1 MNKKLKYVLG
11 GAAALFVV
19 VTAVGFVLPSQME
32 VQRSV
37 VINAP
42 PDRIYPLINSFESGW
57 SQWNPFTKPGMDMSY
72 EGPEA
77 GVGAQQHWVDK
88 ESDEDGSMTITRSDP
103 QRGVEFDLVMM
114 QESFRLT
121 GSLLCEPAG
130 EGTKLT
136 WTDRMDLGNNPY
148 SRYMG
153 LVLGPMIGSE
163 FEVGLQSIKDLAEA
177 PAPQVAAR

>member
-1 MNKKLKYVLG
+1 MNKKLKYALG
-11 GAAALFVV
+11 GVAALFVV

-37 VINAP
+37 VINASP
-42 PDRIYPLINSFESGW
+42 EQIHPLINNFDEGW
-57 SQWNPFTKPGMDMSY
+57 SQWNPFTKPGMDVRY
-72 EGPEA
+72 TGPSS
-77 GVGAQQHWVDK
+77 GVGAAQHWVDG
-88 ESDEDGSMTITRSDP
+88 DDDGSLTITRSDP
-103 QRGVEFDLVMM
+103 QRGIEFDLVMM

-148 SRYMG
+148 SRYMA
-153 LVLGPMIGSE
+153 LVLEPAIGSE
-163 FEVGLQSIKDLAEA
+163 FEVGLQSIKELAEA
-177 PAPQVAAR
+177 APPQVAAR

>member
-11 GAAALFVV
+11 GTAALFVV

-32 VQRSV
+32 VVRSV
-37 VINAP
+37 VIDAP
-42 PDRIYPLINSFESGW
+42 PEQIYPLINDFERGW
-57 SQWNPFTKPGMDMSY
+57 SQWNPFTKPEMDIRY
-72 EGPEA
+72 TGPNA
-77 GVGAQQHWVDK
+77 GVGAQQHWVDGN
-88 ESDEDGSMTITRSDP
+88 DDGSMTITRSDP

-136 WTDRMDLGNNPY
+136 WTDRMDMGNNPY
-148 SRYMG
+148 RRYMA
-153 LVLGPMIGSE
+153 LVLEPAIGSE
-163 FEVGLQSIKDLAEA
+163 FEVGLQSLKELAEA
-177 PAPQVAAR
+177 EPPQVATR